1 MARTFRELFTRD
13 PVEQEVVK
21 NLTVSKGG
29 NDAYHEKYVEQLQ
42 RVQEERERRL
52 ERTRMLE
59 RHITQA
65 QALALAKVGELEKSA
80 AKRGEE
86 EEGMMEEEQAKGG
99 FITFLDSD
107 LLRENGLVAPEGGGS
122 SSIRY

>member
-1 MARTFRELFTRD
+1 M
-13 PVEQEVVK
+13 VK

-65 QALALAKVGELEKSA
+65 QAMAMAKAGEEA
-80 AKRGEE
+80 AKEEDGEAKDG
-86 EEGMMEEEQAKGG
+86 EGKKGG
-99 FITFLDSD
+99 GYITFLDSD
-107 LLRENGLVAPEGGGS
+107 LLRENGLVAPEGILSLLASGMLLFDACC
-122 SSIRY
+122 I

>member
-1 MARTFRELFTRD
+1 M
-13 PVEQEVVK
+13 VK
-21 NLTVSKGG
+21 NLTISKGG

-65 QALALAKVGELEKSA
+65 QAMAMAKAGQE
-80 AKRGEE
+80 AKKGEE
-86 EEGMMEEEQAKGG
+86 EGEEGEEVGEEGKKDAGG
-99 FITFLDSD
+99 YVTFLDSD
-107 LLRENGLVAPEGGGS
+107 LLRENGLVAPEGEDSDGW
-122 SSIRY
+122 

>member
-1 MARTFRELFTRD
+1 M
-13 PVEQEVVK
+13 VK
-21 NLTVSKGG
+21 NLTISKGG

-65 QALALAKVGELEKSA
+65 QAMAMAKAGAQE
-80 AKRGEE
+80 AKEGEE
-86 EEGMMEEEQAKGG
+86 EGEEGGEEAEEGKKDAGG
-99 FITFLDSD
+99 YVTFLDSD
-107 LLRENGLVAPEGGGS
+107 LLRENGLVAPEGEDGDGG
-122 SSIRY
+122 

>member
-65 QALALAKVGELEKSA
+65 QALALAKAGELEKSA